1 MSVIVWCYSWEDMWA
16 KSSQPGSSF
25 IAVFRA
31 TLITLHFLSLQRSQ
45 MLLSSCLMSG
55 CVCYVDGNLPAEHN
69 YGKFLELVIKWTE
82 LVTTGDFS
90 SVASEPLSHS
100 EKWRPFL
107 GKQSS
112 FDSAYFVAKIS

>member
-1 MSVIVWCYSWEDMWA
+1 MGEILSTR
-16 KSSQPGSSF
+16 KFFHSF
-25 IAVFRA
+25 LQSNSNHV
-31 TLITLHFLSLQRSQ
+31 TFLSLQRSQ

-82 LVTTGDFS
+82 LVTTGGFP

-100 EKWRPFL
+100 EETFS

-112 FDSAYFVAKIS
+112 FDSAYFVPKIS